1 MEEKQKEFLH
11 IKNLINQKNK
21 QLLNNEDFL
30 VVDFNE
36 DLRDK
41 VKKFWSNS
49 TPEEQVKMFVE
60 NNTAGVKMVT
70 EALRNFGQMYMNAK
84 QHPETLE
91 PIDLALSQ
99 KTYYHSEDLPG
110 FEGRLAMT
118 QLFCNGRDSYGAYR
132 MHNFFYLLP
141 SHKFEN
147 EEETTDDVLAGD
159 CL

>member
-1 MEEKQKEFLH
+1 
-11 IKNLINQKNK
+11 
-21 QLLNNEDFL
+21 
-30 VVDFNE
+30 
-36 DLRDK
+36 
-41 VKKFWSNS
+41 
-49 TPEEQVKMFVE
+49 
-60 NNTAGVKMVT
+60 MVT
-70 EALRNFGQMYMNAK
+70 EALRSFGQIYINAK
-84 QHPETLE
+84 EHPDTLE

-159 CL
+159 CLQNLETATGSKDAMFCLQLIKEVYGSIQLKYFKMGIFLGDYLPDNLWSAWRYMNCREFTFG